1 MNQPNYRL
9 IAIAIGDALK
19 YAISINEVGRA
30 SSALLKFPK
39 QEFPNESITSA
50 RAKTVHDWIL
60 SLAAQEM
67 EPGARNRLLVKF
79 CQTIT
84 PPQLRGQI
92 DKILREEGALGT
104 AGTGEAEFAAR
115 NFHSEVYKHSRSLYV
130 EGHYFHAVFEA
141 AKAYNKAVRE
151 KAKSTKDG
159 EALMLD
165 VWGFDKGVLMV
176 TPCQTD
182 TDRNVQ
188 DGIKFLSAG
197 LMRAIRNPTA
207 HEPAVDWP
215 ITKEDALDN
224 LSFISF
230 LYRQLDKATYFKR

>member
-9 IAIAIGDALK
+9 IAVKIGDALK
-19 YAISINEVGRA
+19 YGISVNEVGRA
-30 SSALLKFPK
+30 ASALLKFPK
-39 QEFPNESITSA
+39 QAFPNDSITSV

-67 EPGARNRLLVKF
+67 ESGVRNRLLVKF
-79 CQTIT
+79 CHTIT
-84 PPQLRGQI
+84 PSELRGQI
-92 DKILREEGALGT
+92 DQILREEGALGT
-104 AGTGEAEFAAR
+104 GGTGEAEFAAR
-115 NFHSEVYKHSRSLYV
+115 NFHSEVYKHSRTLYV
-130 EGHYFHAVFEA
+130 EGHCFHAVFEA

-151 KAKSTKDG
+151 KAKSAKDG

-176 TPCQTD
+176 TPCKSE

-224 LSFISF
+224 LSFLSF
-230 LYRQLDKATYFKR
+230 LYRQLDKAAYFKR